1 MNEIKRWF
9 PGRSD
14 TMEERGKEGSLGRKI
29 LRLQGS
35 SEKFKARLMLRP
47 RLKTAQ

>member
-9 PGRSD
+9 QGISD
-14 TMEERGKEGSLGRKI
+14 TMKERGKEGSLGRKR

-35 SEKFKARLMLRP
+35 SEKLKARLMMRP